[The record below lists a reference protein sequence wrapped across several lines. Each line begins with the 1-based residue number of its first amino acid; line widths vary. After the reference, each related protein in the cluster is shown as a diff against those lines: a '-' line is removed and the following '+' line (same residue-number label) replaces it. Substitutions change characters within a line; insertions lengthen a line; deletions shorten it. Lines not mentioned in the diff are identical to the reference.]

1 MGYIILYGL
10 TLFNISPEELLQAE
24 IPEKDIAVIKKVK
37 LFSDKL
43 YLISN
48 DWFLKAKNF
57 LNTIYVRH
65 LKHKV
70 GWKKASH
77 QIFNQRY
84 IMDQMNEVMIIHTME
99 NLQLSSDLS
108 NSQILDPTKVTANH
122 SARS

>member
-1 MGYIILYGL
+1 M
-10 TLFNISPEELLQAE
+10 TDFS
-24 IPEKDIAVIKKVK
+24 KVMK
-37 LFSDKL
+37 
-43 YLISN
+43 
-48 DWFLKAKNF
+48 FLD
-57 LNTIYVRH
+57 TMYVRY

-108 NSQILDPTKVTANH
+108 NSQLLDPTTKVIANH
-122 SARS
+122 LPRS